1 MGITMMNII
10 MMNITTMNMTMLN
23 MTMMNITMMNITMMN
38 MIMVSM
44 MMVNIVKNR
53 TILNM
58 MIMNMRMINII
69 MMNMTINF
77 HNISHM
83 SRLIGIMIMYI
94 VRLMRIHPEYCECDY
109 DNRYILCTIL
119 FSFPSKTY
127 FSVSWYP
134 FNLGFQQFT
143 IFWMYP

>member
-58 MIMNMRMINII
+58 RMINII

-77 HNISHM
+77 QNISHM